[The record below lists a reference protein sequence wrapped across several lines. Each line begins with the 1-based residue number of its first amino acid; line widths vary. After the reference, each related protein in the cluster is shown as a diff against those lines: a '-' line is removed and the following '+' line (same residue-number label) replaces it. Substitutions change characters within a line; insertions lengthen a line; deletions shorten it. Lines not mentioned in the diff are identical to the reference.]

1 MRSTAVRRVGMISA
15 VAGLIGGTLFAASA
29 QASASQPDPS
39 RVATTLAKQL
49 GSRTAGSFMD
59 RATHRLVVTVTSR
72 SDAAT
77 VRSAGAVPKMVA
89 RSGAQLQRAMTTLS
103 RTTTKVPGTAWAID
117 PATDQ
122 VLLSVDSSV
131 TGSRLA
137 QVTSAAKRLGGAV
150 RTERVPGRFSTMLSG
165 GDAIFGGNVR
175 CSAGFNVTDGTNFY
189 MLTAGHC
196 GNVAANWF
204 TDAGHTQLIG
214 PTLSSSFPGNDYAI
228 VEYTGSVTHPGTV
241 GSQDITQAANAFVG
255 ESVQRRGSTTG
266 LHSGTVQATNVT
278 VNFGADGT
286 VSGEVQTNVCAE
298 PGDSGGPLFS
308 GTTALATLS
317 GGSGNCT
324 TGGTTFYQPVTE
336 PLGVFGVRVF

>member
-1 MRSTAVRRVGMISA
+1 MISA

-39 RVATTLAKQL
+39 RVATTMAHQL
-49 GSRTAGSFMD
+49 GSRTAGSYLD
-59 RATHRLVVTVTSR
+59 RATNRLVVTVTSE

-77 VRSAGAVPKMVA
+77 VRGAGAVPRMVA
-89 RSGAQLQRAMTTLS
+89 RSGAQLQQAMTTLS
-103 RTTTKVPGTAWAID
+103 RTTTKVPGTAWSID

-122 VLLSVDSSV
+122 VLLQADSSV

-137 QVTSAAKRLGGAV
+137 RVTSAARQLGSAV
-150 RTERVPGRFSTMLSG
+150 RVQRVAGRFSTMLSG

-175 CSAGFNVTDGTNFY
+175 CSAGFNVTDGTNFF
-189 MLTAGHC
+189 MITAGHC
-196 GNVAANWF
+196 GNVASQWF
-204 TDAGHTQLIG
+204 TNSSHTTLIG

-228 VEYTGSVTHPGTV
+228 VQYTGSVSHPGTV
-241 GSQDITQAANAFVG
+241 GSQDITQAGNAFVG

-266 LHSGTVQATNVT
+266 LHSGTVQATNVS
-278 VNFGADGT
+278 VNFGPDGI
-286 VSGEVQTNVCAE
+286 VNGEVQTTVCAE

-308 GTTALATLS
+308 GGTALATLS
-317 GGSGNCT
+317 GGSGDCN